1 MMNLLALGLVLTSL
15 LTAGLFTPSPENQK
29 SSSKEEVIVK
39 EGHRVVVVEFEKDD
53 AHTKV
58 VISPQD
64 SEKGFAA
71 TGAGNAKEKLSEKKT
86 EDVKQITPKEEEEE
100 KEEITTHQSFR
111 PRELVCDA
119 YGKCKHKIASAFGK
133 TKDTVV
139 EKANDVV
146 DKAADKVSEVKEGA
160 KEAVSEAIDK
170 VKNTA
175 SHTAHQAFDKMHESK
190 ESVKESAGEVKD
202 TVADKAGEIKEGAK
216 EKAHDLIDTKKK
228 AKEEFERNA
237 SRKMEETMVKKEG
250 KKKELLEIMHH
261 AREVGADFFEYV
273 FSTERLTSVSGI
285 LHLMGFSAA
294 YGMCVWVTFA
304 SSYVMAEALPRHQ
317 FAMAQSKIYPVY
329 FKAMAYSVGMAI
341 LGHMMNRKNSAGMFH
356 LFASLVMVLVN
367 LLCLE
372 PRATKVMLER
382 MKKEKEEGIGKEGHA
397 SEQIDSTAERAGRGG
412 VPSKNADG
420 EAAKSGMVRLS
431 EKLQRLNSYSSF
443 LNVLTLVSLTWHL
456 VLLGQHLVSC

>member
-15 LTAGLFTPSPENQK
+15 LTAGLFTPSPENKK

-64 SEKGFAA
+64 SEK
-71 TGAGNAKEKLSEKKT
+71 LSEKNT

-119 YGKCKHKIASAFGK
+119 YGKCKHKIASALGK

-139 EKANDVV
+139 EKAHDAA

-170 VKNTA
+170 VKDTA

-202 TVADKAGEIKEGAK
+202 TVAEKASEIKEGAK
-216 EKAHDLIDTKKK
+216 EKAHDLVDTTKK
-228 AKEEFERNA
+228 AKEEFQRNA
-237 SRKMEETMVKKEG
+237 SRKMEETKEMVKKEG
-250 KKKELLEIMHH
+250 QKKELLEIMHH

-273 FSTERLTSVSGI
+273 FSPERLTSVSGI

-356 LFASLVMVLVN
+356 LFASLVMILVN

-397 SEQIDSTAERAGRGG
+397 GEQIDSTAERAGRGG

-456 VLLGQHLVSC
+456 VLLGQRLHMAAC

>member
-1 MMNLLALGLVLTSL
+1 MMNLLALGLVLTSI

-64 SEKGFAA
+64 SEKGLAA
-71 TGAGNAKEKLSEKKT
+71 GAGNAKGKLSEKNM

-100 KEEITTHQSFR
+100 NEEITTHQSFR

-133 TKDTVV
+133 TKDTVA
-139 EKANDVV
+139 EKAHDVA
-146 DKAADKVSEVKEGA
+146 DKASEVTEGA

-170 VKNTA
+170 VKDTA

-190 ESVKESAGEVKD
+190 GSVKESAGEVKD
-202 TVADKAGEIKEGAK
+202 TIAEKASEIKEGAK
-216 EKAHDLIDTKKK
+216 EKAQDVIETTKN

-237 SRKMEETMVKKEG
+237 SRKMEETMMKKEG

-261 AREVGADFFEYV
+261 AREVGSDFFEYV
-273 FSTERLTSVSGI
+273 FSPERLTSVSGI
-285 LHLMGFSAA
+285 LHLMGLSAA
-294 YGMCVWVTFA
+294 YGMCVWVTFV

-341 LGHMMNRKNSAGMFH
+341 LGHMMNGKNSAGIFPGID
-356 LFASLVMVLVN
+356 LLASLAMILVN

-397 SEQIDSTAERAGRGG
+397 GEQIDSTAERAGRGG

-443 LNVLTLVSLTWHL
+443 LNVMTLVSLTWHL
-456 VLLGQHLVSC
+456 VLVGQRLHMAEC